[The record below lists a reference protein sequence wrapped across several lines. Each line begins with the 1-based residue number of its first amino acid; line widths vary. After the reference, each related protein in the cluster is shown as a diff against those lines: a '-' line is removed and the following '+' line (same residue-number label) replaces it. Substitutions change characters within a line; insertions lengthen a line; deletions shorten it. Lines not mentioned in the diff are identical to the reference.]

1 MAEYRCHLVT
11 PDNAG
16 LLDSLEKGVFDAPVR
31 ADFLATCLASPQQFL
46 IVAEAEGRVI
56 GKALSYIFH
65 FPDKPSEI
73 YIEEIDVARK
83 WRRQGVASALMDAVG
98 AEGQKRGIAEYW
110 LVTEKD
116 NKAARALYEQKAH
129 REEKAVWYEFYC

>member
-1 MAEYRCHLVT
+1 MTKIAYHLISE
-11 PDNAG
+11 DNAD
-16 LLDSLEKGVFDAPVR
+16 LLDRIEKGVFDAPVR
-31 ADFLATCLASPQQFL
+31 EDFLAACLANPHQML
-46 IVAEAEGRVI
+46 IVAVSGGAVI

-73 YIEEIDVARK
+73 YVEEIDVAKK

-98 AEGQKRGIAEYW
+98 TEGKKRGIAEYW

-116 NKAARALYEQKAH
+116 NKAARALYEGKAH